1 MDVQPHGGRGGAG
14 ASETR
19 VLTPDERDV
28 PTGAAALAKGLYLL
42 DVIGEA
48 PTPPRFKDLQAAT
61 GLPKGTLARMLN
73 TLVLFRLIR
82 QEDSDNTYRLGH
94 RLFELAHR
102 VWESFDLRGA
112 AAPVLDRLAEETR
125 ETAAL
130 CAIDNDEVLYIDQ
143 RSRGGAY
150 GFRIEIGRRAP
161 LHCTA
166 GGKALLAFAQP
177 HEQRAI
183 FDRIVLTGFTDASFT
198 DEAALLADLALS
210 RARGYAISL
219 EEHVAGASSVAA
231 PIFDHT
237 GKAIAAIGVF
247 GPSSRLTSDRLHVT
261 GRDLMAAARQISGN
275 VGATPMNITPSTRL
289 GRASDPQVECV
300 LPWGAHL
307 AEGPVWSAREKRLY
321 WVDILAP
328 SINRFDPVTRSNE
341 EVVLPRLVSAVVVR
355 RDGGLM
361 ALTQAGLESF
371 DFASGTLTP
380 LVDPEAE
387 ISDNRFNDGK
397 CDRQGRLWA
406 GTMRLDAGRA
416 SGSLYAIKPDL
427 SWERHE
433 SGLTVANGLDWSP
446 DGRTF
451 YFADSA
457 PGRIYAYDFDEMAG
471 RLSRR
476 RIFAEIDAASGRPDG
491 LAVDSEGCVWCAIWD
506 GWCLHRYAPDGRLVR
521 EVKLPIPRPTS
532 IAFGGDDLK
541 TLFITSAR
549 VRLPSRILAEAPFS
563 GGLFTL
569 PVDVPGLPAAEFGR

>member
-1 MDVQPHGGRGGAG
+1 MGAG
-14 ASETR
+14 EAR

-48 PTPPRFKDLQAAT
+48 PAPPRFRDLQLAT

-73 TLVLFRLIR
+73 TLLTFRLIR
-82 QEDSDNTYRLGH
+82 QEESDNTYRLGH

-112 AAPVLDRLAEETR
+112 AAPALDRLAEETR

-130 CAIDNDEVLYIDQ
+130 CAIDNGEVLYIDQ
-143 RSRGGAY
+143 RSRGGPY

-183 FDRIVLTGFTDASFT
+183 FDRVKLERFTEATFTEEDA
-198 DEAALLADLALS
+198 LGADLALT
-210 RARGYAISL
+210 RARGYAVSL
-219 EEHVAGASSVAA
+219 EEHLAGVASVAA

-237 GKAIAAIGVF
+237 GRAVAAIGIF
-247 GPSSRLTSDRLHVT
+247 GPSSRLTKDRLHTT

-275 VGATPMNITPSTRL
+275 VGATPMNISPSPRSL
-289 GRASDPQVECV
+289 RSVDPEVECV

-307 AEGPVWSAREKRLY
+307 AEGPHWSASEQKLY

-328 SINRFDPVTRSNE
+328 SVSRFDPATGANE
-341 EVVLPRLVSAVVVR
+341 EVPLPRLVSAVIGR
-355 RDGGLM
+355 RRGGLV
-361 ALTQAGLESF
+361 ALTQEGLEAF
-371 DFASGTLTP
+371 DFASGKLTP
-380 LVDPEAE
+380 LADPEAD
-387 ISDNRFNDGK
+387 IPDNRFNDGK
-397 CDRQGRLWA
+397 CDRSGRLWA
-406 GTMRLDAGRA
+406 GTMRLDASRT
-416 SGSLYAIKPDL
+416 SGSLYAILPDL
-427 SWERHE
+427 TWQRHE

-446 DGRTF
+446 DGSSF

-457 PGRIYAYDFDEMAG
+457 PGRIYAYEFDMAAG
-471 RLSRR
+471 RLAKRR
-476 RIFAEIDAASGRPDG
+476 VFAEIDPALGRPDG
-491 LAVDSEGCVWCAIWD
+491 LAVDAEGFVWCAVWD

-521 EVKLPIPRPTS
+521 EVRLPVPRPTS
-532 IAFGGDDLK
+532 LAFGGPDLK

-549 VRLPSRILAEAPFS
+549 IRLPSRVLAEAPFS
-563 GGLFTL
+563 GGLFRL
-569 PVDVPGLPAAEFGR
+569 PVDVPGLPASEFGG